1 MNDKYVLCILV
12 HQWPILK
19 YEQML
24 RDENPGNKLFENS
37 RPRWK
42 LLDDLGDS
50 VPLEIV
56 GTISSFSKV
65 RSLKSCPL
73 RAHCKLPIVH
83 LSIGFL
89 HNPLRPLRRSQQ
101 PIGALTVV
109 PVCVDALASAQI
121 CAVSKAG
128 AGCLVM
134 EYCLQSRVRCNAE
147 LVEPIWGLKMTTEQ
161 LDVGGF

>member
-1 MNDKYVLCILV
+1 M
-12 HQWPILK
+12 
-19 YEQML
+19 
-24 RDENPGNKLFENS
+24 
-37 RPRWK
+37 
-42 LLDDLGDS
+42 
-50 VPLEIV
+50 

-89 HNPLRPLRRSQQ
+89 HNPLPPLRRSQQ

-147 LVEPIWGLKMTTEQ
+147 LVEPIWGLKKTNGKLHVAEFKITRPSFPGLLLPVTVTASVPSANKSTENVIARSRKSVQ
-161 LDVGGF
+161 CCSCYDCWRPLC